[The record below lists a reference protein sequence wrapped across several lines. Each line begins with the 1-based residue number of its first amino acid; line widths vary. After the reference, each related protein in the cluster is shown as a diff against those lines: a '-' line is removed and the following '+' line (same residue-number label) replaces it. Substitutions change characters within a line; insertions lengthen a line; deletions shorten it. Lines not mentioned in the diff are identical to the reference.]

1 MGRGTGV
8 PSSSETGFSDH
19 TGINPPPFSSLG
31 NPCWVGEGT
40 VLGPLRT
47 ILLHPLEGWPR
58 QHRQR
63 QRSVCLGAVPRL
75 QLASGWGVGKR
86 RRARRRKGGVG
97 GCQSRISETGSR
109 MGCAF
114 LLGKGPQ
121 DA

>member
-8 PSSSETGFSDH
+8 PSSCETGFSNH

-47 ILLHPLEGWPR
+47 TLLHPLEGWPR
-58 QHRQR
+58 QRRQLR
-63 QRSVCLGAVPRL
+63 LALVLVPCPGCSWRVD
-75 QLASGWGVGKR
+75 GGVGKR
-86 RRARRRKGGVG
+86 RRMRRRKGGVG